1 MFSLIF
7 KSGFQNYGPYRLSSS
22 ASPAYPVKKRIP
34 VKLPTSSE
42 SFSDTD
48 LVSVTVSSLYISLAD
63 VYAKS
68 IF

>member
-48 LVSVTVSSLYISLAD
+48 LVSVTVSLYISLAD